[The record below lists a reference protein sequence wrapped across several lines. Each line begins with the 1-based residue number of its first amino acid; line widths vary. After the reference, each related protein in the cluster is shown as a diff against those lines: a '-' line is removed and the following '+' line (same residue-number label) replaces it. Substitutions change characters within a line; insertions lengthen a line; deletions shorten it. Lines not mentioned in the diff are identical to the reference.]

1 MFAGAQVRSFDWNG
15 RGTDGATG
23 AQRRT
28 QTFRRGQDEFGR
40 NLLHELNS
48 DVTRETQAR
57 NLQHNP

>member
-1 MFAGAQVRSFDWNG
+1 MLTERT
-15 RGTDGATG
+15 RHRRCDGSAD
-23 AQRRT
+23 RT